1 MQERNDI
8 NTVLQTRCADFKV
21 WHWKV
26 WQGKELRHS
35 TSNMS
40 KYNVLKKRHL
50 LSRVSTQSTIYRST
64 ISVRLLVQCWL
75 CVKNNCTHRQ
85 PFCTIIWH
93 GNTWSCAC
101 FRGSS
106 MPHPKGGR
114 ASPKIFGPPT
124 CMHIVWER
132 ATKFCMVI
140 KLDERKIFTGST
152 TPPALAKICVTRM
165 LTRNVLMV
173 VNLCTSPINCCC
185 NTLGS
190 ITVIPIKQL
199 IFQTFP
205 QHSSS

>member
-1 MQERNDI
+1 MYWKNDTFCHASARRARS
-8 NTVLQTRCADFKV
+8 TVLPF
-21 WHWKV
+21 
-26 WQGKELRHS
+26 
-35 TSNMS
+35 
-40 KYNVLKKRHL
+40 
-50 LSRVSTQSTIYRST
+50 LSVYRSNAGFVSKT
-64 ISVRLLVQCWL
+64 TVHIVNLFAPSFGTVTRGVVPVLGGHL
-75 CVKNNCTHRQ
+75 CPIPR
-85 PFCTIIWH
+85 
-93 GNTWSCAC
+93 
-101 FRGSS
+101 
-106 MPHPKGGR
+106 GGR

-124 CMHIVWER
+124 CMHMVWER